1 MVNFPAMVT
10 FFFEEP
16 VKNQNCLDWILY
28 SPELP
33 HVCWSEMSNSPFLSE
48 KKNLSFGEIPGVLFR
63 RRPLGFRTVQGDRI
77 GSHRNL
83 TNWSMRLLDQ
93 RSNKQQMKSPGFF
106 GVWKDD
112 LIDQKWR
119 DVHFAQGG
127 LQFYEM
133 RRWKNLWWGNLRII
147 DAVSYWDKSP
157 TVCAWRCQEF
167 GHLPQNW
174 ELVGPKSH
182 SEFVEAYL
190 RWCLYP
196 STTENLQKWWVH

>member
-1 MVNFPAMVT
+1 MAILHFVNCLLWSISQPWSR
-10 FFFEEP
+10 FFLKSQWKIKIVWIEFFIL
-16 VKNQNCLDWILY
+16 QNCLMFVGLKCQILHFC
-28 SPELP
+28 LK
-33 HVCWSEMSNSPFLSE
+33 

-93 RSNKQQMKSPGFF
+93 RSNKQQMKSPGFL

-133 RRWKNLWWGNLRII
+133 RRWN
-147 DAVSYWDKSP
+147 
-157 TVCAWRCQEF
+157 TF
-167 GHLPQNW
+167 G
-174 ELVGPKSH
+174 
-182 SEFVEAYL
+182 EAISGSL
-190 RWCLYP
+190 ML
-196 STTENLQKWWVH
+196 